1 MWAKQIIIDSKKVMG
16 AAILAVGEA
25 KDLKGK
31 IHRSERNQPNKWL
44 HFSSVMPEK
53 PLTKD
58 GSYRIPDL
66 ICLLTDGTQLA
77 IEIFVNNAVSE
88 EKASFFNSL
97 KLDCLEIDLSC
108 LTDKDF
114 NSHSE
119 FEEQVL
125 YEAPRQWIFSSFYAS
140 QVKKA
145 QKEAQEKAAA
155 ANERIRSDREENR
168 NFKATWRQANSEFIS
183 LIEAYM
189 VPSNRL
195 KVSSLYESQLLQMG
209 TLSNS
214 YKAWFD
220 QHLSGNPEIIN
231 IPVRGELGF
240 NCHRSA
246 WQWEVYMRAVLQSF
260 QKATS
265 AVESSHMTIMP
276 SSRALNPDKLLTW
289 YDNVPKLTP
298 ENLYNSIKTIIP
310 LNRICTES
318 ERINHG
324 ALTNEREKPQSLAGL
339 KVKEWRELPKPVCI
353 IRRYFQELVDRLILE
368 KFGNDTYV
376 VKMTMQ
382 PWLYPNKP
390 TGFVDIQ

>member
-1 MWAKQIIIDSKKVMG
+1 MATPLQINFKLCLDSRSGRVVHIDQVPEGFELGICPDCNSPLIASNRNKVTRVKDTYFRHKSDSKCSGETLVHMWAKQIIIDSKKVMG

-66 ICLLTDGTQLA
+66 ICLLTDGTQRA

-260 QKATS
+260 
-265 AVESSHMTIMP
+265 
-276 SSRALNPDKLLTW
+276 
-289 YDNVPKLTP
+289 
-298 ENLYNSIKTIIP
+298 
-310 LNRICTES
+310 
-318 ERINHG
+318 
-324 ALTNEREKPQSLAGL
+324 
-339 KVKEWRELPKPVCI
+339 
-353 IRRYFQELVDRLILE
+353 
-368 KFGNDTYV
+368 
-376 VKMTMQ
+376 
-382 PWLYPNKP
+382 
-390 TGFVDIQ
+390 